1 MLAKE
6 ILDRQNIRYERCV
19 ILDQRVQIFM
29 MLYKVACPKNDEQI
43 DLIRI
48 QNSGASYMTTLQPL
62 LRWYTKHQDKHFTH
76 IFTRSLSTLK
86 SLQILDSDNAMING
100 GNSYLPWSTK
110 FPNTNVGYIH
120 EIGEGDIYVNTI
132 NL

>member
-6 ILDRQNIRYERCV
+6 ILDGQNIRHWRGE

-29 MLYKVACPKNDEQI
+29 TLYKVACPKNDEQI

-62 LRWYTKHQDKHFTH
+62 LR
-76 IFTRSLSTLK
+76 
-86 SLQILDSDNAMING
+86 
-100 GNSYLPWSTK
+100 
-110 FPNTNVGYIH
+110 
-120 EIGEGDIYVNTI
+120 
-132 NL
+132 

>member
-1 MLAKE
+1 M
-6 ILDRQNIRYERCV
+6 
-19 ILDQRVQIFM
+19 
-29 MLYKVACPKNDEQI
+29 NDEQI

-86 SLQILDSDNAMING
+86 SLQILDSDKAMING
-100 GNSYLPWSTK
+100 GDSYLPWSTK
-110 FPNTNVGYIH
+110 FQIPM
-120 EIGEGDIYVNTI
+120 
-132 NL
+132 

>member
-6 ILDRQNIRYERCV
+6 ILDGQNIRHWRGV

-29 MLYKVACPKNDEQI
+29 MLYKVVCPKNDEQI

-62 LRWYTKHQDKHFTH
+62 LR
-76 IFTRSLSTLK
+76 
-86 SLQILDSDNAMING
+86 
-100 GNSYLPWSTK
+100 
-110 FPNTNVGYIH
+110 
-120 EIGEGDIYVNTI
+120 
-132 NL
+132 

>member
-6 ILDRQNIRYERCV
+6 ILDGQNIRHWRGV

-29 MLYKVACPKNDEQI
+29 RLYKVACPKNDEQI

-62 LRWYTKHQDKHFTH
+62 IR
-76 IFTRSLSTLK
+76 
-86 SLQILDSDNAMING
+86 
-100 GNSYLPWSTK
+100 
-110 FPNTNVGYIH
+110 
-120 EIGEGDIYVNTI
+120 
-132 NL
+132 